1 MRLGC
6 DSIPHCTCADALPP
20 EWILGSCAAPDL
32 AQQPC
37 ACYIASGLDDL
48 LDHMSL
54 WPAGGTDT
62 LYIGG
67 GKQAYVTVAVHRV
80 QAPFQ
85 ASQAI
90 TQIASGSPNDQEQLG
105 VYLNHHN
112 PLVVIAAPDPGDS
125 TASRLASLAA
135 AYQLQSRNFLISEQ
149 LLDSF
154 LYKCPP
160 WKSFLQMPTTVQV
173 TVPGYRHTDRHV
185 CANHAALLSP
195 LRVFLA
201 DNPSFNSSPLQL
213 SSQVSQCLSDGVS
226 LLRTCLHLM
235 TTASADSQSSQH
247 QSAFP
252 SAAVGPGPLHADEPL
267 PAPSEEQWRKCP
279 GCRGRQARYDDRHT
293 RVRGQCKFPDDVPHT
308 WTCPGC
314 KYHRPLTHP
323 SHSFGPDCKHAIVE
337 GREGAR
343 RKGRH
348 PRAPSRP
355 ASDAP
360 GADLQAQLP
369 GGGDLGEAEEAEADR
384 HQQQS
389 APSSSAAHP
398 PGRPELEVTDPVSAE
413 ELADIL
419 RSPPGIHLPQAP
431 AEDDEMLPSPV
442 PVGEQSSA
450 AEPDPSASRG
460 PRSRRAF
467 KEAGSGPENP
477 ADWTRYDISRSLKVL
492 RTGSERAVLVELR
505 KLHLRLWHAGRQSMT
520 AILRAAG
527 LSNKVLDLIPNVI
540 ETCREC
546 RKWQSPKPNTQHSLS
561 VSMAFNEHLE
571 VDLLFYREH
580 IIFHGLDRATRWHSA
595 TAVASK
601 EGEVLFEAL
610 STCWLNTFGPPK
622 FLICDGEGGL
632 WRPEIMDRI
641 RRMGTEPKLRAP
653 EQHARY
659 VERRG
664 AILRGT
670 LHLIEEQLEREELV
684 YPFAA
689 TLAEAVFAGNTCTHV
704 GGSTPFQA
712 VFGRQP
718 AFLPPLDAPDL
729 PNLDESSER
738 GELQRARV
746 RAAALQAMIQA
757 TTMAKLTRASRTRT
771 SHPTEHL
778 YHDGDLIDIHRKP
791 SSKDASGWWGPHRV
805 VRVEPGQVVV
815 NIKGVDRTYRAQ
827 DVRHS
832 LLVFLTVGA
841 SSGRTEC
848 LALIEQELQRIS
860 PGQSQLFGFAASPTG
875 QWELTAATQKRPQVL
890 HALEHLFSNVW
901 RLDECSGA
909 RLARGAKSL
918 SAVPGASHSTIL
930 WWMHSTEQDLQVL
943 SLDGTKV
950 DLSDLFGKDYPRV
963 MVIQAIH
970 TAEHEVTL
978 AEAAENAAE
987 ETHES
992 LSEDFVPDAD
1002 CERESAPSVHTP
1014 HGPLSVIAEEPEDVA
1029 YAALLETAPG
1039 LSEAAREALRIF
1051 FQLDKVETLEQS
1063 SEPSYDTRNT
1073 LYMPPVELEPVE
1085 DVYIQHHQLGIN
1097 PSQYARLN
1105 EHDESGNGFT
1115 ELWFTREFS
1124 KVIGDDSLLKPAETY
1139 VLRMYA
1145 SGFRNAVIQRES
1157 DLLTEQELRRHDEAV
1172 KAAILEELKIW
1183 EGYQCFERTPR
1194 KGAHNVM
1201 DSKFVAK
1208 WKVLKDASGADK
1220 RIIRMRLALRGFKD
1234 LQAHELE
1241 SHAATASRQSQRCLC
1256 SEAALHPT
1264 WKFIALDINKAF
1276 LQGLT
1281 YREIHE
1287 LTGEDERDVC
1297 FTLPPGSGALL
1308 RQLPGYEDFDERT
1321 EVLRCIKPGT
1331 GCKDAPRAFALKLA
1345 KYTRH
1350 PKIGLT
1356 PTLYDSELEVKL
1368 KDGRIVLM
1376 LAKHVDDLKV
1386 AGEPHEVDALVTH
1399 LESGFGK
1406 LTFSENCFTNCG
1418 LRHTRLPDGSIEMD
1432 QDEYISAM
1440 KAIRHPEL
1448 TGRNSNEP
1456 CSEAVKGLYQSL
1468 LGAVAYALMSQAWAS
1483 VFVIALQRRTSNPLN
1498 LHVRRLNLLLAALQK
1513 QKCKLRFPNMKCSR
1527 HLVAYSDA
1535 SFDKESD
1542 SKGYGMRG
1550 TAVLRLGVRDGKSV
1564 CHLLEA
1570 QSQSL
1575 RLVTRSTFSSE
1586 TLAAVGTVDNLVPW
1600 LYTLHEVQTG
1610 PLTSDEAR
1618 SLREHGGFSMESE
1631 LVVDAMNLY
1640 HALTAI
1646 SPKPPAE
1653 KTLYSHLAWLRDLMC
1668 RHIPN
1673 VVTWCD
1679 TRDMIADALTKG
1691 KVSRDALLEAMKG
1704 MYSQVHEAKRYR
1716 KPVPTASSSSSK
1728 EERSEQGTA

>member
-1 MRLGC
+1 
-6 DSIPHCTCADALPP
+6 
-20 EWILGSCAAPDL
+20 
-32 AQQPC
+32 
-37 ACYIASGLDDL
+37 
-48 LDHMSL
+48 MSL

-67 GKQAYVTVAVHRV
+67 GKQAYVTD
-80 QAPFQ
+80 PF
-85 ASQAI
+85 
-90 TQIASGSPNDQEQLG
+90 
-105 VYLNHHN
+105 
-112 PLVVIAAPDPGDS
+112 
-125 TASRLASLAA
+125 
-135 AYQLQSRNFLISEQ
+135 
-149 LLDSF
+149 
-154 LYKCPP
+154 
-160 WKSFLQMPTTVQV
+160 MPMS
-173 TVPGYRHTDRHV
+173 H
-185 CANHAALLSP
+185 
-195 LRVFLA
+195 
-201 DNPSFNSSPLQL
+201 
-213 SSQVSQCLSDGVS
+213 
-226 LLRTCLHLM
+226 CLHPLKNSGE
-235 TTASADSQSSQH
+235 SAQ
-247 QSAFP
+247 
-252 SAAVGPGPLHADEPL
+252 AAEAD
-267 PAPSEEQWRKCP
+267 
-279 GCRGRQARYDDRHT
+279 
-293 RVRGQCKFPDDVPHT
+293 
-308 WTCPGC
+308 
-314 KYHRPLTHP
+314 
-323 SHSFGPDCKHAIVE
+323 
-337 GREGAR
+337 
-343 RKGRH
+343 
-348 PRAPSRP
+348 RP

-389 APSSSAAHP
+389 APSSSSAHP

-431 AEDDEMLPSPV
+431 AEDDEMLPSP
-442 PVGEQSSA
+442 A
-450 AEPDPSASRG
+450 RDLAEP
-460 PRSRRAF
+460 
-467 KEAGSGPENP
+467 
-477 ADWTRYDISRSLKVL
+477 SRSF
-492 RTGSERAVLVELR
+492 EQAANELY
-505 KLHLRLWHAGRQSMT
+505 LWNFESF
-520 AILRAAG
+520 
-527 LSNKVLDLIPNVI
+527 
-540 ETCREC
+540 TCDC
-546 RKWQSPKPNTQHSLS
+546 GMP
-561 VSMAFNEHLE
+561 
-571 VDLLFYREH
+571 
-580 IIFHGLDRATRWHSA
+580 
-595 TAVASK
+595 
-601 EGEVLFEAL
+601 
-610 STCWLNTFGPPK
+610 
-622 FLICDGEGGL
+622 
-632 WRPEIMDRI
+632 
-641 RRMGTEPKLRAP
+641 
-653 EQHARY
+653 
-659 VERRG
+659 
-664 AILRGT
+664 
-670 LHLIEEQLEREELV
+670 
-684 YPFAA
+684 
-689 TLAEAVFAGNTCTHV
+689 
-704 GGSTPFQA
+704 
-712 VFGRQP
+712 
-718 AFLPPLDAPDL
+718 
-729 PNLDESSER
+729 
-738 GELQRARV
+738 
-746 RAAALQAMIQA
+746 AMIQA
-757 TTMAKLTRASRTRT
+757 TTMAKLTRASRFFMPLNTCFRMYGDWT
-771 SHPTEHL
+771 S
-778 YHDGDLIDIHRKP
+778 
-791 SSKDASGWWGPHRV
+791 AA
-805 VRVEPGQVVV
+805 VR
-815 NIKGVDRTYRAQ
+815 
-827 DVRHS
+827 
-832 LLVFLTVGA
+832 
-841 SSGRTEC
+841 
-848 LALIEQELQRIS
+848 
-860 PGQSQLFGFAASPTG
+860 ASPV
-875 QWELTAATQKRPQVL
+875 APKA
-890 HALEHLFSNVW
+890 F
-901 RLDECSGA
+901 
-909 RLARGAKSL
+909 
-918 SAVPGASHSTIL
+918 
-930 WWMHSTEQDLQVL
+930 LQCQ
-943 SLDGTKV
+943 
-950 DLSDLFGKDYPRV
+950 DYPRV

-992 LSEDFVPDAD
+992 LSEDFVPDAG

-1029 YAALLETAPG
+1029 YAALLETAPD

-1386 AGEPHEVDALVTH
+1386 AGEPPEVDALVAH

-1406 LTFSENCFTNCG
+1406 LTFSENCFTSCG